1 MKFICKENK
10 FPDKKIPVG
19 KYFSM
24 WYSDNYDYI
33 MIIENWYIKIYW
45 AEYWSEESIYNEW
58 RENEGWVSR
67 RNNYFENYYDCFDRD
82 TVECL
87 IFKPEGNNADD
98 IAREI
103 LSRASENLEDYWHLS
118 RGSRSE
124 PAKDF
129 VDFVKKEYTDMV
141 FTYYK

>member
-1 MKFICKENK
+1 MEFIRKENK
-10 FPDKKIPVG
+10 FPDTIVPVG

-33 MIIENWYIKIYW
+33 LTFENWYVKIYW
-45 AEYWSEESIYNEW
+45 AEYWSEESIVNEW

-67 RNNYFENYYDCFDRD
+67 RGHYFENYYDCFDRD

-87 IFKPEGNNADD
+87 IFHPNGNNVDD
-98 IAREI
+98 IALEI
-103 LSRASENLEDYWHLS
+103 IDWARDNLEDYWHLT
-118 RGSRSE
+118 RGTDSPWKSFL
-124 PAKDF
+124 DF
-129 VDFVKKEYTDMV
+129 IKNSYTDTI

>member
-1 MKFICKENK
+1 MKFIRKENK

-19 KYFSM
+19 EYFSM
-24 WYSDNYDYI
+24 WYSDSYDYI
-33 MIIENWYIKIYW
+33 MTIENWYIKIYW

-87 IFKPEGNNADD
+87 IFDPEGESPDD

-103 LSRASENLEDYWHLS
+103 IDWAWENLEDYWHLTGGTS
-118 RGSRSE
+118 G
-124 PAKDF
+124 P
-129 VDFVKKEYTDMV
+129 VKKFLDFIKNSYTSAV

>member
-1 MKFICKENK
+1 MEFIRKENK
-10 FPDKKIPVG
+10 FPDTIVPVG
-19 KYFSM
+19 EYFSM

-33 MIIENWYIKIYW
+33 LTFENWYVKIYW
-45 AEYWSEESIYNEW
+45 AEYWSEESIVSEW

-87 IFKPEGNNADD
+87 IFHPNGNNVDD
-98 IAREI
+98 IALEI
-103 LSRASENLEDYWHLS
+103 IDWAKENLEDYWHLT
-118 RGSRSE
+118 GGL
-124 PAKDF
+124 AKPTKSFLDYI
-129 VDFVKKEYTDMV
+129 KNSYTDTV